1 MSSDTAAIEW
11 TSRAGVEYKA
21 IHSED
26 CSLCEYAFGD
36 ELCRNS
42 PPCEDKKR
50 ADGVSIAWVAKRHP
64 LDVTI
69 PEEDFPVPPNDDDED
84 DDSEGRTFYWE
95 YQETKGKLNKLSAA
109 ARQLLS
115 ALDAQSECLI
125 RQAKECVAEII
136 GESNEKTQ

>member
-11 TSRAGVEYKA
+11 TSATGIEYKA
-21 IHSED
+21 VHSED
-26 CSLCEYAFGD
+26 CRLCDLSFGV
-36 ELCRNS
+36 EACLQS
-42 PPCEDKKR
+42 PPCRSEER
-50 ADGVSIAWVAKRHP
+50 SDGVPIAWVAKIHP
-64 LDVTI
+64 LDIAI

>member
-1 MSSDTAAIEW
+1 MSDTAAIEW

-26 CSLCEYAFGD
+26 CILCAYTFGA

-64 LDVTI
+64 LDITI
-69 PEEDFPVPPNDDDED
+69 PEEDFPAPSDDDDED
-84 DDSEGRTFYWE
+84 DESEVRTFYWE
-95 YQETKGKLNKLSAA
+95 YQETKGKLNKLRAV

-115 ALDAQSECLI
+115 ALDAQNECLI

-136 GESNEKTQ
+136 GDSNEKTQ

>member
-11 TSRAGVEYKA
+11 TSRAGGEYKA
-21 IHSED
+21 IYSED
-26 CSLCEYAFGD
+26 CSLCEFTFGS
-36 ELCRNS
+36 ELCLQS
-42 PPCEDKKR
+42 PPCEDKHR
-50 ADGVSIAWVAKRHP
+50 SDGVPIAWVAKRNT

-69 PEEDFPVPPNDDDED
+69 PEWDFPVPPNDDDED

>member
-1 MSSDTAAIEW
+1 MSDTAAIEW
-11 TSRAGVEYKA
+11 TSRAGTEYKA

-69 PEEDFPVPPNDDDED
+69 PDEDFPAHRMMTMRMMIQRA
-84 DDSEGRTFYWE
+84 GRSIGN
-95 YQETKGKLNKLSAA
+95 TKKPKGN
-109 ARQLLS
+109 
-115 ALDAQSECLI
+115 
-125 RQAKECVAEII
+125 
-136 GESNEKTQ
+136 

>member
-1 MSSDTAAIEW
+1 MSDTAAIEW
-11 TSRAGVEYKA
+11 ISRAGVEYKA

-42 PPCEDKKR
+42 PPCEDKDR
-50 ADGVSIAWVAKRHP
+50 SDGVPIAWVAKRNT

-69 PEEDFPVPPNDDDED
+69 PEKDFPVPPNDDDED

>member
-1 MSSDTAAIEW
+1 MSDTAAIEW

-26 CSLCEYAFGD
+26 CSLCEYVFGD

-69 PEEDFPVPPNDDDED
+69 PDEDFPVPPNDDDED